1 MATNKVDNN
10 KEYGEITTIKTI
22 RLTVVNKVPKDEDKA
37 ITEVDEFMDE
47 LMDAIKKL
55 GVDDI
60 ETINEKRFINLDN
73 KADMK

>member
-22 RLTVVNKVPKDEDKA
+22 RLTVVNKVPKDETKAVAEADKSMA
-37 ITEVDEFMDE
+37 E
-47 LMDAIKKL
+47 LMEAIKKL

-60 ETINEKRFINLDN
+60 ETINEKYFINLDN
-73 KADMK
+73 KADTK

>member
-22 RLTVVNKVPKDEDKA
+22 RLTVVNKVPKDETKAVAEADKSMA
-37 ITEVDEFMDE
+37 E
-47 LMDAIKKL
+47 LMEAIKKL